1 MKAMSVKGVKS
12 QRNKGEIYEEIKRQS
27 SVALTKTGLEQ
38 LDNLAA
44 SFGLS
49 RSELI
54 ERIGRKIFLVAE
66 VNSEELIMLEAIAQN
81 KNTSISCLVEQ
92 AIKLFNKTQAKT
104 SI

>member
-1 MKAMSVKGVKS
+1 MSVKGVKS
-12 QRNKGEIYEEIKRQS
+12 QRNQGEIYEEIKRQS
-27 SVALTKTGLEQ
+27 SVALTKTGLER

-49 RSELI
+49 RSEFI

-66 VNSEELIMLEAIAQN
+66 VDYEELATLETIAQN
-81 KNTSISCLVEQ
+81 KNTSISCLVDQ